1 MWKWYVVCTTTV
13 EYFSRQSFQIRN
25 VSILKRGQVSNMMS
39 FDHDDDTAYNYL
51 KCTVTNIIKRF
62 WPSSFNCI

>member
-1 MWKWYVVCTTTV
+1 MLYVLLQLNI
-13 EYFSRQSFQIRN
+13 SIDSFQIRN
-25 VSILKRGQVSNMMS
+25 VSILKRGQQHDV
-39 FDHDDDTAYNYL
+39 HDDDTAYNYL